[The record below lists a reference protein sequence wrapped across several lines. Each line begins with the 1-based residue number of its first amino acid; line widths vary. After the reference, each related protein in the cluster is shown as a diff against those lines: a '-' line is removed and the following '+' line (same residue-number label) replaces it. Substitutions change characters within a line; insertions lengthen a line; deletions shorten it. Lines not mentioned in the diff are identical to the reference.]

1 MERALLSFLHV
12 PCAGG
17 YGVTSSGAGI
27 DGASPLNIT
36 PTRIGPNPFFLCW
49 HWYLSDMED
58 RAQACFI
65 LTQCILFLHS
75 SQGAHEKIGGK
86 LGNNLLYYYLAPS
99 FIPVR
104 VRGDIASSAMLI
116 GSFEAYCSGSITLIG
131 SFEAYCW
138 VVLRRY
144 VLLRHIV
151 ITFTMNNNAMSL
163 LKPFVAHQKLTG
175 LAPDSDRLGLGLAK
189 CGNHR

>member
-1 MERALLSFLHV
+1 M
-12 PCAGG
+12 
-17 YGVTSSGAGI
+17 
-27 DGASPLNIT
+27 
-36 PTRIGPNPFFLCW
+36 
-49 HWYLSDMED
+49 
-58 RAQACFI
+58 
-65 LTQCILFLHS
+65 
-75 SQGAHEKIGGK
+75 
-86 LGNNLLYYYLAPS
+86 
-99 FIPVR
+99 R